1 MKNIG
6 GKYMQYLWIVLLVLS
21 ALLEGLW
28 TKGVFLCFVPAS
40 LVAMF
45 LAFFRLDAWIQV
57 GMFLLLAGL
66 SLIFLRPLVRGIV
79 NARQETPF
87 SVESAIGTRCK
98 VVERL
103 DNLAGRGAVIVNGME
118 WAARTTSDEIVIEAG
133 ENVEIIAVE
142 GVKFICR
149 VVK

>member
-79 NARQETPF
+79 NARQEAPF
-87 SVESAIGTRCK
+87 SVESAIGMRTV

-103 DNLAGRGAVIVNGME
+103 DNVAGRGAITLDGME
-118 WAARTTSDEIVIEAG
+118 WAARTLSDDIVIEG
-133 ENVEIIAVE
+133 LDE
-142 GVKFICR
+142 
-149 VVK
+149 